1 LIKHALLRPEPISE
15 AKWSCCS
22 SLRETDRRGPP
33 PSAILQSVV
42 ASASRALAGI
52 ARAASLFCHG
62 IGRAVTCIIE
72 EIGMEA
78 TKQDKTETGPGSQ
91 NALDFLQAD
100 HRSVE
105 KLFDAFKKTAD
116 DDVEAKAVLAQRACE
131 ALSIHTMIE
140 EELLY
145 PAAQEA
151 LPDGDTID
159 VEEAYIEHFLVKT
172 LIAKFETMKV
182 GDKGFDATFKVMSEM
197 VLRHVEEEENQ
208 LFPELRNSKCDLRAL
223 GDKLAQRKTELQSKL
238 DAVGSRSVGDKT
250 TML

>member
-1 LIKHALLRPEPISE
+1 M
-15 AKWSCCS
+15 
-22 SLRETDRRGPP
+22 
-33 PSAILQSVV
+33 
-42 ASASRALAGI
+42 ASAGQLP
-52 ARAASLFCHG
+52 ASS
-62 IGRAVTCIIE
+62 
-72 EIGMEA
+72 EISMEA
-78 TKQDKTETGPGSQ
+78 TKQDKTETRPGSQ

-105 KLFDAFKKTAD
+105 KLLDAFKKAAD
-116 DDVEAKAVLAQRACE
+116 DDMEAKAALAQRACE
-131 ALSIHTMIE
+131 ALSIHTMLE

-151 LPDGDTID
+151 LPDSDTID
-159 VEEAYIEHFLVKT
+159 VEEAYVEHFLVKT

-182 GDKGFDATFKVMSEM
+182 GDKGFDAAFKVMSEM

-223 GDKLAQRKTELQSKL
+223 GDKLAERKTELQSKL